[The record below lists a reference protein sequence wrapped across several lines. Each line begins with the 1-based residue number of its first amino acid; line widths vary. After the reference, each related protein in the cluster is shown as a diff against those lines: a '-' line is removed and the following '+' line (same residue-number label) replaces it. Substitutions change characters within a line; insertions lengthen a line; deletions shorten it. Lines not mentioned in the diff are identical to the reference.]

1 MEDAVAGQAKMF
13 GFGMP
18 WESIAGYSQA
28 LQAGE
33 TLYISGQLSHDDT
46 GTFIGAGDIDIQ
58 TKTSFDNLDLVLGHF
73 GATRKQVVETTLLI
87 VDLRQ
92 HFEVVARRHAEYFD
106 GHRPTCTALGVVD
119 LALPEQLIE
128 IGAVVR
134 LDLNS

>member
-1 MEDAVAGQAKMF
+1 MPVQAKTF
-13 GFGMP
+13 GFGVP

-33 TLYISGQLSHDDT
+33 TLYISGQVSHDEA
-46 GTFIGAGDIDIQ
+46 GTFIGAGDIDLQ
-58 TKTSFDNLDLVLGHF
+58 TTTAFDNLDLVLGHF
-73 GATRKQVVETTLLI
+73 GAARNQIVETTLLI

-92 HFEVVARRHAEYFD
+92 NFEVVARRHAEYFD

-119 LALPEQLIE
+119 LALPDQLIE

-134 LDLNS
+134 LDLKP